1 MSATLGCGVAALN
14 PPALGAGREAQG
26 NGLAEVSRASYLPEP
41 ACSHKSQNRV
51 PGRDVNSE
59 MQRQL
64 QSKTAE
70 RDGQGSCLLPPQV
83 SEGSLERARA
93 FGGHRPRY
101 HPPSLQKDLKLC
113 QLRLYERAHLRL
125 WGGEDRSFSA
135 HTAPPRKFFS
145 ESHLKPSCYSS
156 SSSFSRRSSW
166 PPPLLSEVR
175 RLIYIC

>member
-101 HPPSLQKDLKLC
+101 HPPNLQKDLKLC

-125 WGGEDRSFSA
+125 WGGGKIAASLL
-135 HTAPPRKFFS
+135 T
-145 ESHLKPSCYSS
+145 
-156 SSSFSRRSSW
+156 
-166 PPPLLSEVR
+166 PPPPEV
-175 RLIYIC
+175 LF